1 MAGLL
6 PATGR
11 WELWHP
17 WTALALL
24 LLGAAYIDWTRRAA
38 HRRHA
43 AVSAGRLACT
53 AAGLALLY
61 AAIGTPLAAIAA
73 HTLFCAYMLQQVL
86 IAFAAAPLLLCGLP
100 GGLVQPLVRR
110 ARLTA
115 GIAALTR
122 PVTATVGF
130 HLFFGALF
138 LPGVLDAL
146 TAHRA
151 AYLVA
156 AAVLT
161 LAAISMWWPLASPLP
176 DVPPLPDPG
185 QLIYLLV
192 NWLAIL
198 VAFGLVLFGRG
209 LPYGAYAGVHLPTGW
224 TPTLDRQL
232 AGAVLGVLS
241 HVAYGVAVITAFFR
255 WASAESH
262 TATPLR
268 LYRRLLAGGFS
279 AAQAGEIAGVRPED
293 IP

>member
-17 WTALALL
+17 WTLAALV
-24 LLGAAYIDWTRRAA
+24 LLGAGYLRWV
-38 HRRHA
+38 RHA
-43 AVSAGRLACT
+43 SRRGHVTVAAGRIAC
-53 AAGLALLY
+53 ALGGLGVLY
-61 AAIGTPLAAIAA
+61 GAIGTPLADIAV
-73 HTLFCAYMLQQVL
+73 HSLFSAYMLQQVL

-100 GGLVQPLVRR
+100 GGLLQPMVRR
-110 ARLTA
+110 AGWTA
-115 GIAALTR
+115 AVSAATR
-122 PVTATVGF
+122 PVTATVCF
-130 HLFFGALF
+130 HLLFGALF
-138 LPGVLDAL
+138 LPGVLDTLA
-146 TAHRA
+146 AHRG
-151 AYLVA
+151 AYLGAVI
-156 AAVLT
+156 VLT
-161 LAAISMWWPLASPLP
+161 LAAACMWWPIASPLP

-209 LPYGAYAGVHLPTGW
+209 LPYAAYAAARLPPGA

-241 HVAYGVAVITAFFR
+241 HAAYGVAVLTAFFR
-255 WASAESH
+255 WANAESS

-268 LYRRLLAGGFS
+268 LYRRLLAGGFNE
-279 AAQAGEIAGVRPED
+279 AQAGEIAGVRPD
-293 IP
+293 GVP